1 MTNLI
6 PTCQF
11 CGEAFKAAPELAY
24 PTEYIATT
32 KETAVSD
39 VPETIWA
46 WDDLHHVES
55 NPHNH
60 FATEY
65 RRADLPA
72 TDAQALANEKV
83 QALVEALKA
92 AIGDT
97 TWGIDHETY
106 KKARAA
112 LAALE
117 WKP

>member
-1 MTNLI
+1 M
-6 PTCQF
+6 
-11 CGEAFKAAPELAY
+11 
-24 PTEYIATT
+24 
-32 KETAVSD
+32 SD

-83 QALVEALKA
+83 EALVEVAELLADSFEAYENAAVDHMDFQAACFEALFK
-92 AIGDT
+92 T
-97 TWGIDHETY
+97 
-106 KKARAA
+106 RAA
-112 LAALE
+112 LAQLKEPANDGN
-117 WKP
+117 